1 VVRLPRDISPGA
13 AARRSLLFDT
23 VAALAIFLVAI
34 SVAAGIGVVGFVA
47 LPTAIVLLLWYLVET
62 VVRRV
67 RRRSGPTGERPGAAG
82 ADERRPGG
90 EQHHRELQG

>member
-1 VVRLPRDISPGA
+1 MRLPREISPGA

-47 LPTAIVLLLWYLVET
+47 LLAAILLVVWYLVEA

-67 RRRSGPTGERPGAAG
+67 RRRSGPTGERPRAAG
-82 ADERRPGG
+82 AKEPRAGG